1 MAVTLTDDERDLLRE
16 WPRFAEIC
24 LVSPD
29 GARRIRESCSSGGG
43 FGRNYRID
51 SGKLIGTWCRYEV
64 AATFGTDARPDL
76 VGQPARLR
84 FDPPHREVS
93 ITLARLQRWA
103 DQLPAT
109 YRDQAAAFHHPDTRD
124 LDALRHL
131 ALEALDHDQ
140 PAQLDLFQ
148 EVNG

>member
-1 MAVTLTDDERDLLRE
+1 MAVTLTTDERDLLRE
-16 WPRFAEIC
+16 WPRFVETC
-24 LVSPD
+24 LASPV
-29 GARRIRESCSSGGG
+29 GAQRIRDSRSSGGG
-43 FGRNYRID
+43 FGRNYHID
-51 SGKLIGTWCRYEV
+51 RGKLIGTWCRYEV
-64 AATFGTDARPDL
+64 VARFTDGPHK
-76 VGQPARLR
+76 GQPARLR

-93 ITLARLQRWA
+93 ITLTRLQKWA

-109 YRDQAAAFHHPDTRD
+109 YRDQAAAFHQPDTRD

-148 EVNG
+148 EVS